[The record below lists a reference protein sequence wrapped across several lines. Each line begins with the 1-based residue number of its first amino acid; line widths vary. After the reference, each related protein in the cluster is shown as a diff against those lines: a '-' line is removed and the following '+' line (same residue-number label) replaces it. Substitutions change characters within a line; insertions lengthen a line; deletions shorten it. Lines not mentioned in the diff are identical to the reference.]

1 MTHWGECVQRQNEGS
16 LSHAPQEEGRQHTG
30 EVLEENHVPG
40 GLLVPSGTSTPIL
53 WARLSGDLSLKG
65 FEWLAYCLIL

>member
-1 MTHWGECVQRQNEGS
+1 MARLIPLVTPRMRFSEKGLNLEHMG
-16 LSHAPQEEGRQHTG
+16 EEGRQHTG

-53 WARLSGDLSLKG
+53 WARLSGDLSLEG
-65 FEWLAYCLIL
+65 FGR